1 MTDKQSGKKHSN
13 LGELTKT
20 GGPGRP
26 VGSRNKVPANLRNDL
41 MTVYEQLGGIE
52 GMREWAKKSDRNRT
66 VFYKILASTLPRQL
80 AVSAK
85 VDNYSGLEKLSDE
98 ELIAIIKNG
107 EALVEETIDETKL
120 IKEGSPSVR
129 ETEGDSEAR

>member
-98 ELIAIIKNG
+98 GLIAIIKNG

-129 ETEGDSEAR
+129 ETGGDSEAR